1 MAYGIAVADFDEDG
15 EEVRVMAFGEI
26 KEMGGRTIPTVLSM
40 RPLDKPEE
48 YTRVTYLEISFDVDL
63 KPDLFSLRSLQKT
76 R

>member
-1 MAYGIAVADFDEDG
+1 M
-15 EEVRVMAFGEI
+15 
-26 KEMGGRTIPTVLSM
+26 M

-48 YTRVTYLEISFDVDL
+48 YTRVTYLEITFDVDL